1 MKTNIA
7 RSVIACC
14 SILLSGCATR
24 TAKHAVASSM
34 GDVYPVDRRDS
45 HAEAYGAAPA
55 IERSRDARPV
65 SSTISGFAIDYQ
77 KGNPDHQ
84 ARFDE
89 SAAKGN
95 SDLANTAAAQRIV
108 VYEANYNIAT
118 TDTDAVKKVAQI
130 ANEVGGYVAV
140 STGETITIR
149 VPVKSYADAISRIEK
164 IGEVRHHVQK
174 ALDVTEEHVDLE
186 ARLKNARVVRER
198 LVALLEKAANVSETL
213 EVEKELKRVNEEI
226 ETIQAKLELLQ
237 KRVAFS
243 SITVTFS
250 VRTPAVAGV
259 DQRDLPFAWLRELR
273 AELLF
278 R

>member
-1 MKTNIA
+1 MA
-7 RSVIACC
+7 DPVHLERMAA
-14 SILLSGCATR
+14 SGGN
-24 TAKHAVASSM
+24 V
-34 GDVYPVDRRDS
+34 
-45 HAEAYGAAPA
+45 
-55 IERSRDARPV
+55 
-65 SSTISGFAIDYQ
+65 GFDYV
-77 KGNPDHQ
+77 KDN
-84 ARFDE
+84 
-89 SAAKGN
+89 SN
-95 SDLANTAAAQRIV
+95 SDLANTGAAQRIV

-130 ANEVGGYVAV
+130 ANELGGYVAV

-149 VPVKSYADAISRIEK
+149 VPVKSYSDAISRIEK

-198 LVALLEKAANVSETL
+198 LVALLEKATNVSETL

-237 KRVAFS
+237 KRVAYS

-250 VRTPAVAGV
+250 IRTPAVAGV
-259 DQRDLPFAWLRELR
+259 EERDLPFAWKRDELQS
-273 AELLF
+273 
-278 R
+278 